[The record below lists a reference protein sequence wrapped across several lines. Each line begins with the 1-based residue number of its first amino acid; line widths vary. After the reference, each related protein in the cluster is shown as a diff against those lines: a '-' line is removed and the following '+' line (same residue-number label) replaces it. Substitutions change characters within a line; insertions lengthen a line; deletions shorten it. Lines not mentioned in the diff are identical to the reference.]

1 MDNDVRTHP
10 QEQIGKPPGA
20 ELETHGLD
28 LRGKSVAEIASILAS
43 PPIRCEDGTDDPLSH
58 TPPVESALP
67 PVVPEPFSLTNAP
80 SIIPRIVE
88 LPPMAPGIGCPN
100 VDLKPLKSRPFKVVT
115 RFGRLSFAVIL
126 AAIVGI
132 GVILMTFPNE
142 VRRQAGDISLMVT
155 PLFEGSSRARISTK
169 LPRLVVKGIRGTV
182 NEPLPLGVSLTD
194 VPGGDRI
201 ILAGLPIGTSLSTG
215 TPLGLTGW
223 QMLARDVGN
232 ALVYAPKDYV
242 GSMVAAID
250 LRSAG
255 DWLLDSKTV
264 RLEWIQKTKASGAPL
279 RTEP

>member
-1 MDNDVRTHP
+1 MGNDVHTHP

-58 TPPVESALP
+58 TPPVESPLP

-80 SIIPRIVE
+80 SIIPRIAE
-88 LPPMAPGIGCPN
+88 LPPMAPGIGGPN
-100 VDLKPLKSRPFKVVT
+100 VNLKPLKSRPFKVVT

-132 GVILMTFPNE
+132 GVILMTFPSE
-142 VRRQAGDISLMVT
+142 VRRQADDISLMVS
-155 PLFEGSSRARISTK
+155 FEGSSRARISTK

-250 LRSAG
+250 LRSPG

-264 RLEWIQKTKASGAPL
+264 RLEWIQKTKASGTPL
-279 RTEP
+279 RTKP

>member
-10 QEQIGKPPGA
+10 QDQIDKPPGA

-28 LRGKSVAEIASILAS
+28 LRGKSVAEITSILTS
-43 PPIRCEDGTDDPLSH
+43 PPIGCEDGIDDPLSH
-58 TPPVESALP
+58 TPPVESPLP

-80 SIIPRIVE
+80 SIIPRIAE
-88 LPPMAPGIGCPN
+88 LPPMAPGIGGPN

-132 GVILMTFPNE
+132 GVTLMTFPNE

-232 ALVYAPKDYV
+232 AFVFAPKDYV
-242 GSMVAAID
+242 GTMIAAID
-250 LRSAG
+250 LRSPG

>member
-1 MDNDVRTHP
+1 MENDVRTHP
-10 QEQIGKPPGA
+10 KEQIGKPLCA
-20 ELETHGLD
+20 ELEKHGLD

-88 LPPMAPGIGCPN
+88 LPPMAPGIGGPN
-100 VDLKPLKSRPFKVVT
+100 VDLKPLKSRPLKVVT

-132 GVILMTFPNE
+132 GVILMTFPSE
-142 VRRQAGDISLMVT
+142 VRRQADDISLMVS
-155 PLFEGSSRARISTK
+155 FEGSSRARISTK

>member
-1 MDNDVRTHP
+1 MNNDVRTHP
-10 QEQIGKPPGA
+10 KEQSGKPLGA
-20 ELETHGLD
+20 ELEKHGLD
-28 LRGKSVAEIASILAS
+28 LRGKSVAEITSILTS
-43 PPIRCEDGTDDPLSH
+43 PTIGCEDGIDEPLLH
-58 TPPVESALP
+58 TSPVEGPFP
-67 PVVPEPFSLTNAP
+67 PAATEPFSLNNAP
-80 SIIPRIVE
+80 SIIPRVANA
-88 LPPMAPGIGCPN
+88 PPMAPGIGGPN
-100 VDLKPLKSRPFKVVT
+100 LNLKPLKPRPFKVVA
-115 RFGRLSFAVIL
+115 RFGRLSFVAIL

-142 VRRQAGDISLMVT
+142 VRRRAGDISLVVT
-155 PLFEGSSRARISTK
+155 PLFEGSSRARIATK

-250 LRSAG
+250 LRSPG

-264 RLEWIQKTKASGAPL
+264 RLEWIPKTKSVWRPA
-279 RTEP
+279 RTKP

>member
-1 MDNDVRTHP
+1 M
-10 QEQIGKPPGA
+10 
-20 ELETHGLD
+20 
-28 LRGKSVAEIASILAS
+28 
-43 PPIRCEDGTDDPLSH
+43 
-58 TPPVESALP
+58 
-67 PVVPEPFSLTNAP
+67 
-80 SIIPRIVE
+80 
-88 LPPMAPGIGCPN
+88 
-100 VDLKPLKSRPFKVVT
+100 
-115 RFGRLSFAVIL
+115 SFAVIL

-132 GVILMTFPNE
+132 GVTLMTFPNE

-169 LPRLVVKGIRGTV
+169 LPRLVVKGITGAV

-250 LRSAG
+250 LRSPG